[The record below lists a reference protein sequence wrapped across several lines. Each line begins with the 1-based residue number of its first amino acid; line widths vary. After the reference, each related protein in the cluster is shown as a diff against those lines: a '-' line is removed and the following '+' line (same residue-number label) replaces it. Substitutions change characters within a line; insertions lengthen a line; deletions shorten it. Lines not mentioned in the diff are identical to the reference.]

1 MNRDIMMPRKV
12 HVFKMV
18 VTKCVANLP
27 MNINMTWCIPKIFPK
42 SRYSAHK
49 GNSPQECGKYF
60 LRFTKVGT
68 LYHNLR

>member
-1 MNRDIMMPRKV
+1 MPRKV

-49 GNSPQECGKYF
+49 GNSPQECGKYKLPPF
-60 LRFTKVGT
+60 ENG
-68 LYHNLR
+68 NLFS